1 MIKADGSPMGPLLR
15 AVNAI
20 AKSLAPKFPRV
31 AVDTL
36 SYQYTQ
42 VPPTS
47 GLKPEPNVIIRLCDI
62 SSNSGAPLT
71 DPSNAA
77 FAKVI
82 NNWFKLTSRIWIWN
96 YVRPSV
102 RPTDCSPDK
111 PQYCTCTYLCVPS
124 VKFID
129 IYLFLLSCLKYIN
142 KCCFSLPL
150 ALQVVD
156 FGNYV
161 QSFPNYYV
169 LGPNTEFFS
178 QHGVRGIFQVS
189 VDTVMSNFIAVQ
201 YCVCVCVCT
210 LSMNWSNHQSHHRRG
225 RVSAWVTALI
235 WRSSRIM
242 LWQLCFGT
250 PQCNPTC

>member
-1 MIKADGSPMGPLLR
+1 MPARACGRSNQSLIEYLSQRAAEMLTNAEKTQPGANVISISQNDNENYCKSPEELAMIKADGSPMGPLLR

-102 RPTDCSPDK
+102 RPSVPRTVHQTNPSTVHVL
-111 PQYCTCTYLCVPS
+111 TCAYR
-124 VKFID
+124 
-129 IYLFLLSCLKYIN
+129 
-142 KCCFSLPL
+142 
-150 ALQVVD
+150 Q
-156 FGNYV
+156 
-161 QSFPNYYV
+161 
-169 LGPNTEFFS
+169 
-178 QHGVRGIFQVS
+178 
-189 VDTVMSNFIAVQ
+189 
-201 YCVCVCVCT
+201 
-210 LSMNWSNHQSHHRRG
+210 
-225 RVSAWVTALI
+225 
-235 WRSSRIM
+235 
-242 LWQLCFGT
+242 
-250 PQCNPTC
+250 